1 MSILSNDIKSSEG
14 VVPGPLPASTRK
26 RKPWYR
32 ILYMQVLIAM
42 ALGIALGHWSP
53 LLAVEMKPFGDG
65 FIKLVKMIIAPVIS
79 EKATMVGE
87 TRKQVVFE
95 VVPDA
100 TKAEIK
106 AAVELLFK
114 EQKVQ
119 VGAVNVVNVKGKE
132 KRHGRFIGRRKA
144 VKKAYVSLIGDADI
158 NFVEGVA

>member
-1 MSILSNDIKSSEG
+1 MNQERLTK
-14 VVPGPLPASTRK
+14 V
-26 RKPWYR
+26 
-32 ILYMQVLIAM
+32 
-42 ALGIALGHWSP
+42 
-53 LLAVEMKPFGDG
+53 
-65 FIKLVKMIIAPVIS
+65 IIAPVIS

-87 TRKQVVFE
+87 LRKQVVFE
-95 VVPDA
+95 VLPDA

-144 VKKAYVSLIGDADI
+144 IKKAYVSLIGDADI

>member
-1 MSILSNDIKSSEG
+1 MIRERLLKVIL
-14 VVPGPLPASTRK
+14 
-26 RKPWYR
+26 
-32 ILYMQVLIAM
+32 
-42 ALGIALGHWSP
+42 
-53 LLAVEMKPFGDG
+53 
-65 FIKLVKMIIAPVIS
+65 APVSS
-79 EKATMVGE
+79 EKATLVGE

-95 VVPDA
+95 VLPDA

-144 VKKAYVSLIGDADI
+144 IKKAYVSLIGDADI

>member
-1 MSILSNDIKSSEG
+1 MNQERLTK
-14 VVPGPLPASTRK
+14 V
-26 RKPWYR
+26 
-32 ILYMQVLIAM
+32 
-42 ALGIALGHWSP
+42 
-53 LLAVEMKPFGDG
+53 
-65 FIKLVKMIIAPVIS
+65 IIAPVIS

-95 VVPDA
+95 VLPDA

-132 KRHGRFIGRRKA
+132 KRHGRFIGRRKSI
-144 VKKAYVSLIGDADI
+144 KKAYVSLVGEGDI

>member
-1 MSILSNDIKSSEG
+1 MNQERL
-14 VVPGPLPASTRK
+14 TRV
-26 RKPWYR
+26 
-32 ILYMQVLIAM
+32 IV
-42 ALGIALGHWSP
+42 
-53 LLAVEMKPFGDG
+53 
-65 FIKLVKMIIAPVIS
+65 APVIS

-87 TRKQVVFE
+87 KRRQVVFE
-95 VVPDA
+95 VLPDA

-132 KRHGRFIGRRKA
+132 KRHGRFIGRRKGF
-144 VKKAYVSLIGDADI
+144 KKAYVSLLGEGDI

>member
-1 MSILSNDIKSSEG
+1 MNQERLTKVIL
-14 VVPGPLPASTRK
+14 
-26 RKPWYR
+26 
-32 ILYMQVLIAM
+32 
-42 ALGIALGHWSP
+42 
-53 LLAVEMKPFGDG
+53 
-65 FIKLVKMIIAPVIS
+65 APVIS

-95 VVPDA
+95 VLPDA

-132 KRHGRFIGRRKA
+132 KRHGRFVGRRKA
-144 VKKAYVSLIGDADI
+144 TKKAYVSLVGEGDI

>member
-1 MSILSNDIKSSEG
+1 MNQERL
-14 VVPGPLPASTRK
+14 
-26 RKPWYR
+26 
-32 ILYMQVLIAM
+32 
-42 ALGIALGHWSP
+42 
-53 LLAVEMKPFGDG
+53 MKV
-65 FIKLVKMIIAPVIS
+65 IVAPVIS

-87 TRKQVVFE
+87 TRRQVVFE
-95 VVPDA
+95 VLPDA

-114 EQKVQ
+114 EQKVE

-144 VKKAYVSLIGDADI
+144 VKKAYVSLKGEGDI